1 MFSKKSLSERVD
13 VVTWNAA
20 FKGTCAIPISRLS
33 SAEAEIVGGG
43 AIAPQFHMTRNI
55 FIKDGYFDQGSGE
68 RNMSSF
74 STKTSNKG
82 QGFFKIGHKTIDYG

>member
-1 MFSKKSLSERVD
+1 MFSKKSFSERVD

-43 AIAPQFHMTRNI
+43 EQLPPNSIRLEI
-55 FIKDGYFDQGSGE
+55 FL
-68 RNMSSF
+68 
-74 STKTSNKG
+74 
-82 QGFFKIGHKTIDYG
+82 